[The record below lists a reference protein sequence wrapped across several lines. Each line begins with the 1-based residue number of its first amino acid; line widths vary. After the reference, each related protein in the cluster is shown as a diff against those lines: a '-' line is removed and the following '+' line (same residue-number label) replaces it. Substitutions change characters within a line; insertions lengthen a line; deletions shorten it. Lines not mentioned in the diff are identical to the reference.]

1 MKFATNDFADTKAA
15 RIEKPS
21 ASLYN
26 DAFDFAAI
34 KDMKL
39 LANKKAKAYENS
51 LPELSFCDKEGNKV
65 DKDDAIRGAKKDKE
79 LEGLKKDKEG
89 IKDAEGKKIE
99 KDGGMKDAESKK
111 FDKDGGMKDEL
122 PEGKKYFEDGGMK
135 DGFSEGKKIIKDGG
149 PKDPVGYVQVGGGD
163 KKPPAAE
170 VQVGGGQLKD
180 WFRGENRA
188 GNTPSDNGTSSG
200 RSDGNFQ
207 PNLPGY
213 QEGENR

>member
-1 MKFATNDFADTKAA
+1 MKFATNDFADSSVA
-15 RIEKPS
+15 RIEKPAARLYDESYGNS
-21 ASLYN
+21 AIE
-26 DAFDFAAI
+26 A
-34 KDMKL
+34 MKL

-51 LPELSFCDKEGNKV
+51 LPELSFCDKEGNKI

-79 LEGLKKDKEG
+79 LEGKKF
-89 IKDAEGKKIE
+89 E
-99 KDGGMKDAESKK
+99 KDGGMKDNYLKK
-111 FDKDGGMKDEL
+111 FEKDGGMKDEL
-122 PEGKKYFEDGGMK
+122 PEGKKYFDDGGMK

-149 PKDPVGYVQVGGGD
+149 PKDPVGDVQVGGGD

-180 WFRGENRA
+180 WFRGENRE

>member
-89 IKDAEGKKIE
+89 MKDAEGKKIE
-99 KDGGMKDAESKK
+99 KDGGMKDAEIKK

-122 PEGKKYFEDGGMK
+122 PEGKKYFDEGGIK
-135 DGFSEGKKIIKDGG
+135 DGIKDGLSEGKKIIQVGG
-149 PKDPVGYVQVGGGD
+149 PKDPDCIKGEIKDGGI
-163 KKPPAAE
+163 
-170 VQVGGGQLKD
+170 KD
-180 WFRGENRA
+180 WFRNENQEQGRTDSGSSNDGPRA
-188 GNTPSDNGTSSG
+188 SAEQADHE
-200 RSDGNFQ
+200 
-207 PNLPGY
+207 
-213 QEGENR
+213 EGENR

>member
-89 IKDAEGKKIE
+89 MKDAEGKKIE
-99 KDGGMKDAESKK
+99 KDGGMKDAEIKK

-122 PEGKKYFEDGGMK
+122 PEGKKYFDEGGIK
-135 DGFSEGKKIIKDGG
+135 DGISEGKKVVQDGG
-149 PKDPVGYVQVGGGD
+149 PKDPDCIKGEIKDGGI
-163 KKPPAAE
+163 
-170 VQVGGGQLKD
+170 KD
-180 WFRGENRA
+180 WFRNENQEQGRTDSGSSNDGPRA
-188 GNTPSDNGTSSG
+188 SAEHADHE
-200 RSDGNFQ
+200 
-207 PNLPGY
+207 
-213 QEGENR
+213 EGENR

>member
-89 IKDAEGKKIE
+89 MKDAEGKKIE
-99 KDGGMKDAESKK
+99 KDGGMKDAEIKK

-122 PEGKKYFEDGGMK
+122 PEGKKYFDEGGIK
-135 DGFSEGKKIIKDGG
+135 DGISEGKKVVQDGG
-149 PKDPVGYVQVGGGD
+149 PKDPDCIKGEIKDGGI
-163 KKPPAAE
+163 
-170 VQVGGGQLKD
+170 KD
-180 WFRGENRA
+180 WFRNENQEQGRTDSGSSNDGPRA
-188 GNTPSDNGTSSG
+188 SAEQADHE
-200 RSDGNFQ
+200 
-207 PNLPGY
+207 
-213 QEGENR
+213 EGENR